1 MTLREPCK
9 RLRACSAPDNK
20 MGPVMTSSRIETD
33 HEETD
38 DLLMNE
44 DADFIEDE
52 QEETEVQSSR
62 SRGFNLDMRHRIEN
76 RLEERRLQR
85 ELNEYEFFD
94 LDDEDT
100 VH

>member
-1 MTLREPCK
+1 M
-9 RLRACSAPDNK
+9 ASN
-20 MGPVMTSSRIETD
+20 RINTD
-33 HEETD
+33 QDETD

-44 DADFIEDE
+44 DADFIEEE
-52 QEETEVQSSR
+52 QEEADVQNSR
-62 SRGFNLDMRHRIEN
+62 SKSFNLDMRHRIEN

-85 ELNEYEFFD
+85 ELNEYEFFE

>member
-1 MTLREPCK
+1 
-9 RLRACSAPDNK
+9 
-20 MGPVMTSSRIETD
+20 MGPVMTSSRINTD
-33 HEETD
+33 QDETD

-44 DADFIEDE
+44 DADFIEEE
-52 QEETEVQSSR
+52 QEEAEVQGSR
-62 SRGFNLDMRHRIEN
+62 SKGFNLDMRHRIEN

-85 ELNEYEFFD
+85 ELNEYEFFE

>member
-1 MTLREPCK
+1 
-9 RLRACSAPDNK
+9 
-20 MGPVMTSSRIETD
+20 MGTVMASSRINTD
-33 HEETD
+33 QDETD

-44 DADFIEDE
+44 DADFIEEEQDE
-52 QEETEVQSSR
+52 ADVQNSR
-62 SRGFNLDMRHRIEN
+62 SKSFNLDMRHRIEN

-85 ELNEYEFFD
+85 ELNEYEFFE